1 MYIYINIY
9 IVIYIYY
16 KNILQKERKKEHTEN
31 CILDIEL
38 KFSTTL
44 RWRD

>member
-1 MYIYINIY
+1 MYIYIYKYIYCNIY
-9 IVIYIYY
+9 
-16 KNILQKERKKEHTEN
+16 ILQKERKKEHTEN